1 MELQGCVVI
10 LFNFMRNCQPFP
22 QWLRHATHPL
32 VTWESFSFSSSLL
45 AFIFFSKHLTAL
57 CCFFEG
63 QILGESSGGATSIS
77 RSGSVM
83 VTTTVIGDGWGRL
96 PLCWYLVFGFAVLTH
111 HLTSPASCP
120 VALSLARL
128 TI

>member
-45 AFIFFSKHLTAL
+45 AFIFFSP
-57 CCFFEG
+57 
-63 QILGESSGGATSIS
+63 SIS
-77 RSGSVM
+77 LPYAASLRDKDWESPVGEQHRSQ
-83 VTTTVIGDGWGRL
+83 DL
-96 PLCWYLVFGFAVLTH
+96 
-111 HLTSPASCP
+111 
-120 VALSLARL
+120 AL
-128 TI
+128 